1 MESLNSNSQERELHQ
16 LQQMQDDAKE
26 SCMTSIQLLHSF
38 LQVLSYDESKSMRV
52 SERAFMTLFGQDN
65 VTFTKT
71 LFAEY
76 TGIKVKKFRET
87 LLLHMGTVKKS
98 VAKRTRH
105 KRQYDRRMKERQM
118 QSRESKVV
126 SSKALDASL
135 VVTECSGTKS
145 DEHITSSS
153 SGTYITH
160 VVDADIRPVNDQVPS
175 AEVHLTAQ
183 HNFFANEQHRTNQS
197 EPSYDTYLLEKVDSN
212 TTPDS
217 TNMSHKGG
225 EIDQDAEQDQV
236 KSPLLKAE
244 FLKTNYM
251 VEKHCISL
259 EISMQQKEEHCI
271 SKRMT
276 WLKNIVFHLNDGY
289 CNRGNLPGTFI
300 IENQL
305 HYQDYE
311 WYEALEDSELKDEAL
326 RNKAIMEGFI

>member
-65 VTFTKT
+65 VTFTNYDSEMTET

-153 SGTYITH
+153 SGTYIT
-160 VVDADIRPVNDQVPS
+160 Q
-175 AEVHLTAQ
+175 
-183 HNFFANEQHRTNQS
+183 
-197 EPSYDTYLLEKVDSN
+197 KVYGCRYKSQKW
-212 TTPDS
+212 TKCHPAMYIYSS
-217 TNMSHKGG
+217 T
-225 EIDQDAEQDQV
+225 
-236 KSPLLKAE
+236 
-244 FLKTNYM
+244 
-251 VEKHCISL
+251 
-259 EISMQQKEEHCI
+259 
-271 SKRMT
+271 
-276 WLKNIVFHLNDGY
+276 
-289 CNRGNLPGTFI
+289 
-300 IENQL
+300 
-305 HYQDYE
+305 
-311 WYEALEDSELKDEAL
+311 
-326 RNKAIMEGFI
+326 